1 MTILFVCSGN
11 TCRSPLAVAAWRALD
26 DEVND
31 EPGSKEASQSGT
43 LAQTSSEIEVASAGL
58 AASHGNAAT
67 RFAQQIARNW
77 KVDLSAHRSRPLRQR
92 LARDSDLVVAMTQN
106 QARSAR
112 AQFGLPS
119 HRVRVLGEFA
129 NYRVPDNPL
138 NSAARSEEQRL
149 AALLNEDEATE
160 IDNDIDDPFG
170 ASLEAYESCAARIR
184 LSVKGLRRALRE
196 GEVAL

>member
-26 DEVND
+26 GE
-31 EPGSKEASQSGT
+31 EAPQSET
-43 LAQTSSEIEVASAGL
+43 LSENVGARANAIEVASAGL
-58 AASHGNAAT
+58 AASRGSAAT
-67 RFAQQIARNW
+67 RYAQQIAQGW
-77 KVDLSAHRSRPLRQR
+77 KADLAGHRSRLLRQSLVR
-92 LARDSDLVVAMTQN
+92 ESDLIVTMTQE
-106 QARSAR
+106 QAQSVR

-129 NYRVPDNPL
+129 DNRVLDDGTSL
-138 NSAARSEEQRL
+138 SARSEERRL
-149 AALLNEDEATE
+149 AALLNEEA
-160 IDNDIDDPFG
+160 DVNDHADDIEDPFG

-184 LSVKGLRRALRE
+184 LCVKGLRRALRE

>member
-11 TCRSPLAVAAWRALD
+11 TCRSPLAVAAWRSLD
-26 DEVND
+26 DA
-31 EPGSKEASQSGT
+31 GASQSEASQGET
-43 LAQTSSEIEVASAGL
+43 VGEAATAIEVASAGL
-58 AASHGNAAT
+58 AAGHGSAAT
-67 RFAQQIARNW
+67 RYAQQIAHRW
-77 KVDLSAHRSRPLRQR
+77 KVDLSAHRSRLLRQR
-92 LARDSDLVVAMTQN
+92 LARESDLIVAMTQE
-106 QARSAR
+106 QAQSVC

-129 NYRVPDNPL
+129 DHRVLESPSPH
-138 NSAARSEEQRL
+138 SEERRL
-149 AALLNEDEATE
+149 AALLNEETAFENGDAH
-160 IDNDIDDPFG
+160 DIDDPFG

>member
-26 DEVND
+26 GE
-31 EPGSKEASQSGT
+31 EATQSEALVVT
-43 LAQTSSEIEVASAGL
+43 PNEIEVVSAGL
-58 AASHGNAAT
+58 AASLGSAAT
-67 RFAQQIARNW
+67 RYAQQIAQGW
-77 KVDLSAHRSRPLRQR
+77 KVDLLAHRSRPLRQR
-92 LARDSDLVVAMTQN
+92 LARESDLVVTMTED
-106 QARSAR
+106 QAQSVR

-129 NYRVPDNPL
+129 HYRVLDDQT
-138 NSAARSEEQRL
+138 NSSSRSEEQRL
-149 AALLNEDEATE
+149 AALLNEEKAAEA
-160 IDNDIDDPFG
+160 DNANDIDDPFG